1 MLPCPNP
8 STAEETRVAATP
20 PPVPTHP
27 SAASDPNRLAHQV
40 VAAVSTA
47 VQGKADLIR
56 TALMIT
62 LAGGHLLLEDV
73 PGVGKTA
80 LAKALGTAL
89 GGRVR
94 RIQCTPDLLPSDI
107 TGSSVYNQRTGEFEF
122 HPGPIFANV
131 VIADEINRAE
141 PKTQS
146 ALLECMGEHQ
156 VTADGHRYK
165 LPAPFTVVATQ
176 NPSDMQG
183 TFPLPEAQRDRF
195 MARLSVG
202 YPTPD
207 DEQAIVMDP
216 AITSDTAAVSPV
228 TTSDEVAH
236 LITTI
241 PHVAVQ
247 PAVAGYLVN
256 LVSATRTHPDLAL
269 GASTRAAVHLGRAAR
284 AHAAMQGHTTVTPD
298 DIKAVAALVLPHR
311 LILAPHAVGAST
323 STIDLVQQ
331 LLTEVPSDG
340 QIRHLAAR
348 HQTPKPPRAK
358 GQWR

>member
-1 MLPCPNP
+1 M
-8 STAEETRVAATP
+8 AAAP
-20 PPVPTHP
+20 PPASIHP
-27 SAASDPNRLAHQV
+27 SAASEPNRLAHQV
-40 VAAVSTA
+40 VGSVSAA

-195 MARLSVG
+195 MARLHVG
-202 YPTPD
+202 YPSPE

-216 AITSDTAAVSPV
+216 AITSGATTVTAV
-228 TTSDEVAH
+228 TTSEEVAH
-236 LITTI
+236 LIATI
-241 PHVAVQ
+241 PHITVHPTVAS
-247 PAVAGYLVN
+247 YLVN
-256 LVSATRTHPDLAL
+256 LISATRSHPDLAL
-269 GASTRAAVHLGRAAR
+269 GGSTRAAVHLGRAAR
-284 AHAAMQGHTTVTPD
+284 AHAAIRSQTTLTPD
-298 DIKAVAALVLPHR
+298 DVKAVAPLVLPHR
-311 LILAPHAVGAST
+311 LILAPHAVGSGAST
-323 STIDLVQQ
+323 TDIVQQ
-331 LLTEVPSDG
+331 LLTQVPSDG
-340 QIRHLAAR
+340 QIRDLAAQ
-348 HQTPKPPRAK
+348 HQPAKPLRTK